1 MPLFDNPGANE
12 TKEALSKGVAREKVD
27 IRYDD
32 GCSRRV
38 AAVVG
43 EEDTPKG
50 QKGSPR
56 STNQPDVTMRP
67 TNPRAQQDHVVVG
80 NIGAP
85 LGVRFRCVIL
95 TFALYQFVDE
105 DQQ

>member
-12 TKEALSKGVAREKVD
+12 TKEALSKGVAREKAD

-38 AAVVG
+38 AAVG
-43 EEDTPKG
+43 GEDTPKE

-56 STNQPDVTMRP
+56 P
-67 TNPRAQQDHVVVG
+67 
-80 NIGAP
+80 IG
-85 LGVRFRCVIL
+85 L
-95 TFALYQFVDE
+95 T
-105 DQQ
+105 